1 MKLMSD
7 FKKNFCP
14 MMRWTRFEAPPS
26 STDVFGWVIVSI
38 VIHTSIFITYSYLR
52 IPINNKDYY
61 GVKTDDNLLKIE
73 AGVFES

>member
-26 STDVFGWVIVSI
+26 STDVFGWVIVSRQLHFHI
-38 VIHTSIFITYSYLR
+38 CYLFVPTNTY
-52 IPINNKDYY
+52 
-61 GVKTDDNLLKIE
+61 
-73 AGVFES
+73 